1 MIDVVP
7 FEALGRMNIG
17 WLDAHYHFSF
27 AEYYDPAR
35 MGFGPL
41 RVWND
46 DRIRPGGAFPMH
58 PHRDFEII
66 TTVRRGAVTH
76 EDSMGNKG
84 RIDAGHVQV
93 MTAGTGIVH
102 SESNAGDEDL
112 ELFQIWVV
120 PCEDGLT
127 PSWETR
133 AFAPGDRAGRLVTL
147 ASGRGAEGDAG
158 ALPIHQDVA
167 LLAADLD
174 AGQSVVHR
182 LEAGR
187 GAYLVPTRG
196 AVEVNGTP
204 VQPRA
209 GVAVAGEDSVVIR
222 AIEDAEVVLMD
233 LRPAAAPG
241 APGEI
246 HG

>member
-27 AEYYDPAR
+27 ADYYDPAR

-46 DRIRPGGAFPMH
+46 DCIRPGGAFPMH

-84 RIDAGHVQV
+84 RIDAGDVQV
-93 MTAGTGIVH
+93 MSAGTGIVH
-102 SESNAGDEDL
+102 SERNAGDEDL
-112 ELFQIWVV
+112 ELFQIWVL
-120 PCEDGLT
+120 PSEEGLT
-127 PSWETR
+127 PRWETR
-133 AFAPGDRAGRLVTL
+133 TFAPRDRADRLVVV
-147 ASGRGAEGDAG
+147 ASGRGADADTD
-158 ALPIHQDVA
+158 ALTIHQDVA
-167 LLAADLD
+167 VLAADLN

-182 LEAGR
+182 LDAGR

-196 AVEVNGTP
+196 AVEVNGTL

-209 GVAVAGEDSVVIR
+209 GITATGEDALVIG

-233 LRPAAAPG
+233 LRPADTDD
-241 APGEI
+241 
-246 HG
+246 